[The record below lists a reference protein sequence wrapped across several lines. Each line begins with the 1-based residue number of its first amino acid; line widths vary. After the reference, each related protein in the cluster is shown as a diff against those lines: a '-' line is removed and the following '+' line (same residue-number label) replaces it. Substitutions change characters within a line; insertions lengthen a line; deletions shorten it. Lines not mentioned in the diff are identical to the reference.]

1 MVRLNINEQV
11 AAKERISEL
20 GSLMHTRTQIMMLM
34 CVFFAVSSLS
44 KKSLLVYII
53 SLLVCGL
60 GLSLAVMKTMLLW

>member
-60 GLSLAVMKTMLLW
+60 GLSLVVMKTMLLW